1 MRKREK
7 RESAQLNEK
16 LFYHEC
22 KAFVNCVSDM
32 YLKYS
37 LFLGQGNVPFS
48 AEEIFCWGSEEQ
60 LADSSW
66 EAAAFQL
73 LFSPRW
79 ESASTGFST
88 YLRACSLKKRLKLD
102 TAGVRN
108 TYSIRN
114 VFWVGIE
121 PTTSHTWQAR
131 STSCAI
137 TT

>member
-1 MRKREK
+1 MQKLLLLIK
-7 RESAQLNEK
+7 AFLRESAKNERVPSSMK
-16 LFYHEC
+16 IYYLEC
-22 KAFVNCVSDM
+22 KAYMNRILDI

-37 LFLGQGNVPFS
+37 IFLGQGTVPFS

-88 YLRACSLKKRLKLD
+88 YLRACSL
-102 TAGVRN
+102 
-108 TYSIRN
+108 
-114 VFWVGIE
+114 
-121 PTTSHTWQAR
+121 
-131 STSCAI
+131 
-137 TT
+137 